1 MKPFR
6 FIGAAFCGAGWGVA
20 RKARIL
26 PRELGGKVKSVCH
39 CLRQRAN
46 SSWFPLKTLMS
57 TSP

>member
-26 PRELGGKVKSVCH
+26 PWEWSGKVKSGCH

-46 SSWFPLKTLMS
+46 SS
-57 TSP
+57 